1 MDQPNYLSKASLM
14 LAIEDLKPP
23 GYDSAG
29 EQEEEA
35 MDEETKEEEK
45 TEEVVSQDVAE
56 PVEAA
61 VAEGAEQ

>member
-1 MDQPNYLSKASLM
+1 M

-45 TEEVVSQDVAE
+45 TQEVVIQDVAE

>member
-1 MDQPNYLSKASLM
+1 MDQPNFLSKASLM

-45 TEEVVSQDVAE
+45 TQEVLGEAE
-56 PVEAA
+56 PVEAT

>member
-1 MDQPNYLSKASLM
+1 MDQPNFLSKASLM

-45 TEEVVSQDVAE
+45 TQEVLGEAE

>member
-1 MDQPNYLSKASLM
+1 M

-45 TEEVVSQDVAE
+45 TQEVIGEAE